1 MLQKIVWL
9 QASGDR
15 RGGGLVA
22 LGPIPSRRGEGCD
35 ARICRGWLAQAIICG
50 AVGETAAQAIAQSI
64 MPPDGFSGPDSLSRY
79 VSCPPAQCHLSGI
92 PTVVLCVLAS
102 PPHFAKSLI
111 ARVKAIQLLLTR
123 SQPPKPPS

>member
-64 MPPDGFSGPDSLSRY
+64 MPPDGLSEPDSLSRD
-79 VSCPPAQCHLSGI
+79 VSCSPAQCPMSGI
-92 PTVVLCVLAS
+92 DR
-102 PPHFAKSLI
+102 KS
-111 ARVKAIQLLLTR
+111 TR
-123 SQPPKPPS
+123 LNSSH